1 MVLPSPRT
9 VLPPDRDAER
19 RRLVIDAATK
29 VAEAKAKALA
39 RAAPTFNPGKAE
51 WRGAISTG
59 PLPSSTHLKPRST
72 ELSLVEDD
80 DENEVVDASPEPG
93 ACPGGA
99 CALSRGGPVPGYTPL
114 YPALF
119 EKRFRDE
126 WLASTFVEALRDGS
140 EAALRAVLHP
150 ELPGRVFSFE
160 LLKPE
165 FCTQLLDELVNYEAS
180 GMPVARPNSMNAY
193 GVIVNQIGMKP
204 LIDDLQQRCLLPLT
218 RMLFP
223 KEGGAFNNH
232 HSFMV
237 QYKQGEDL
245 GLDMHHDDSDVT
257 LNVCLGREF
266 TGATLCFCGGFGAPD
281 HRKHTHTYRHAVGR
295 AILHLGSH
303 RHGADDIVSGERY
316 NLIVWSHGPFR
327 ETDEYREAQRTQQN
341 LHGTDKDPDPL
352 CLSYTHDPDFGEY
365 KAYPA
370 GKAVKPES
378 RRAHLQRFGADEAA
392 AKAAALK
399 ARGTDDYK
407 AAEWAAAACKYH
419 CAADYARS
427 SAGRVER
434 GLLGSVLLNEAQCR
448 LKLDEPAAARDL
460 CSSALE
466 REPDNVK
473 GLFRRALA
481 HAELREFVAAQKDLV
496 TAARLEPNNK
506 AVRTEL
512 QKCRDAAAAERE
524 KERRLFT
531 AMLFGGDGA
540 GDFRDHH
547 GGGGGGGSG
556 SGGGEAA
563 ATGEAASVAANDAQQ
578 QQLLQPGGGTATADP
593 AATEA
598 AAAAEGFRYVAPA
611 GSGPQASLPAEEGT
625 ADVTMF

>member
-1 MVLPSPRT
+1 MGLCAAMG
-9 VLPPDRDAER
+9 DAET
-19 RRLVIDAATK
+19 RRLMIDAAKK
-29 VAEAKAKALA
+29 VAEARAKALA
-39 RAAPTFNPGKAE
+39 RAAPTFNPGKAT
-51 WRGAISTG
+51 WRGAVSAA
-59 PLPSSTHLKPRST
+59 PLPSSTQSMTDMSRA
-72 ELSLVEDD
+72 EEDD
-80 DENEVVDASPEPG
+80 EDMIDAPEPG
-93 ACPGGA
+93 TCPSGT

-114 YPALF
+114 HPALF

-126 WLASTFVEALRDGS
+126 WLASTFVEALSDGS
-140 EAALRAVLHP
+140 EAALRAILHP

-160 LLKPE
+160 MLKPE

-204 LIDDLQQRCLLPLT
+204 LIDDLQQRCLVPLT

-281 HRKHTHTYRHAVGR
+281 HRKHTHTYRHRVGR

-316 NLIVWSHGPFR
+316 NLIVWSHGPYR
-327 ETDEYREAQRTQQN
+327 ETDEYKEAQRTQHNQ
-341 LHGTDKDPDPL
+341 HGADADPDPL
-352 CLSYTHDPDFGEY
+352 CLSYTHDPDYGEY

-378 RRAHLQRFGADEAA
+378 RRMHLQRFSAEEAA

-407 AAEWAAAACKYH
+407 AADWAAAACKYS

-427 SAGRVER
+427 SAGRVDR

-473 GLFRRALA
+473 GLYRRALA
-481 HAELREFVAAQKDLV
+481 HVELREFVAAQKDLV
-496 TAARLEPNNK
+496 AAARLEPNNK

-512 QKCRDAAAAERE
+512 QKCRDAAAVERE
-524 KERRLFT
+524 KERRLFA
-531 AMLFGGDGA
+531 AMLFGGGGDDEGGNAA
-540 GDFRDHH
+540 GRA
-547 GGGGGGGSG
+547 

-563 ATGEAASVAANDAQQ
+563 ATGEDASGSPPQQLQQ
-578 QQLLQPGGGTATADP
+578 QGEPGGGATAVDL

-598 AAAAEGFRYVAPA
+598 AAEAEGFRYVAPA
-611 GSGPQASLPAEEGT
+611 ASGFSGLQASLPAEEST
-625 ADVTMF
+625 ADFSMF